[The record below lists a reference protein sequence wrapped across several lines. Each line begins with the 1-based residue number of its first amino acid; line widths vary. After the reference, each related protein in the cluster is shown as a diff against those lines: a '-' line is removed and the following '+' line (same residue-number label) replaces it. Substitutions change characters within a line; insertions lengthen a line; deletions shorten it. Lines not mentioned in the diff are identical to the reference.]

1 MAKNQDITAADNWFK
16 TEDKQI
22 AWLIT
27 DSAGSP
33 QTMTG
38 WTVSFNMYSAKTS
51 ANALVTKTAAI
62 SNGDGTDDR
71 AVITV
76 ADTDTETLAAGTYVY
91 ELVRTDAGSEQVLAY
106 GTALLRTTKE
116 QV

>member
-1 MAKNQDITAADNWFK
+1 MAKEQNITSAENWFK

-22 AWLIT
+22 IWYIT

-33 QTMTG
+33 QTMSG
-38 WTVSFNMYSAKTS
+38 WTVAFNLYSAKTS
-51 ANALVTKTAAI
+51 ANALVTKSATI

-71 AVITV
+71 AVVTV